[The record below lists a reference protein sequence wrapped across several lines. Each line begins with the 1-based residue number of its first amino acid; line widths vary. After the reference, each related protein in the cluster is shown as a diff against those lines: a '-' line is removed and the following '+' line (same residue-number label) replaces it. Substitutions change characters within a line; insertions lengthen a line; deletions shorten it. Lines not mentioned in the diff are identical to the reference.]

1 MRHCEELRTQIES
14 LQRVDA
20 EEEQLL
26 LELKGILSSRRK
38 QQLESVCSNDE
49 TEQADSDCGPSPS
62 SLPRGRRLSRR
73 LSLGSVS
80 RNDTYL
86 VSSPAGPQNNRGVRK
101 NAVMSSLVDDESFF
115 GASPVDAK
123 QRGGGI
129 GFSSRLKRMF
139 SKDSDVI
146 SEDAEDPDD
155 YELAIPQLPEIDIAS
170 IDVMQPSS
178 EEDASVVNPDI
189 EAAMTAKIKPSGKP
203 RVEGLM
209 GSGVST
215 TAPMV
220 KNNPTASSNRHA
232 VYTPST
238 EAPEEEQME
247 AIWQHIRNSDCESG
261 GTNVRVAIRMRP
273 LNARE
278 LELQS
283 RRCMAMVDG
292 CEVIVEDEDA
302 TQEHR
307 YNFDFCFDAS
317 APDDDGSAGGVD
329 PLELSLEDRPF
340 TVEASYLEIYNEVN
354 EDPTTK
360 IINDLR
366 NEVLRLRGQLSLS
379 QQSAGGGDAARIS
392 PDVKS
397 SLLHAEEALRNY
409 AKQWEAKQQSMRFV
423 KSKLLKKRCAAF
435 GAADLEES
443 EIDSTPFLLSLSSD
457 PLLDMAVKVFIP
469 PGAILR
475 IGRRGA
481 VDV

>member
-1 MRHCEELRTQIES
+1 
-14 LQRVDA
+14 
-20 EEEQLL
+20 
-26 LELKGILSSRRK
+26 
-38 QQLESVCSNDE
+38 
-49 TEQADSDCGPSPS
+49 
-62 SLPRGRRLSRR
+62 
-73 LSLGSVS
+73 
-80 RNDTYL
+80 
-86 VSSPAGPQNNRGVRK
+86 
-101 NAVMSSLVDDESFF
+101 
-115 GASPVDAK
+115 
-123 QRGGGI
+123 
-129 GFSSRLKRMF
+129 MF

-146 SEDAEDPDD
+146 SEDAEYPDD

-170 IDVMQPSS
+170 IDVIQPSS
-178 EEDASVVNPDI
+178 EKDASVGYQDI

-317 APDDDGSAGGVD
+317 APDDDGSAGSQVITFQKLGV
-329 PLELSLEDRPF
+329 
-340 TVEASYLEIYNEVN
+340 
-354 EDPTTK
+354 
-360 IINDLR
+360 
-366 NEVLRLRGQLSLS
+366 EVLTNAWNGYNASLFAYGRLRYLSCVYVS
-379 QQSAGGGDAARIS
+379 VTRI
-392 PDVKS
+392 
-397 SLLHAEEALRNY
+397 N
-409 AKQWEAKQQSMRFV
+409 
-423 KSKLLKKRCAAF
+423 
-435 GAADLEES
+435 ES
-443 EIDSTPFLLSLSSD
+443 RSD
-457 PLLDMAVKVFIP
+457 RQRKELQYDGK
-469 PGAILR
+469 
-475 IGRRGA
+475 
-481 VDV
+481 